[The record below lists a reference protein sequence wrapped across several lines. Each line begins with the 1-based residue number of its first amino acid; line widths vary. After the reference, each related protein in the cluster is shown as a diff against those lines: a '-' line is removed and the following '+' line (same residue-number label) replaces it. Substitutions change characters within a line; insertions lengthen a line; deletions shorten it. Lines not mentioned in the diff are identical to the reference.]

1 MDTEWAISI
10 VAFFVSMT
18 LTQLLSKYLSYR
30 IVRPATVVC
39 YADATRSI
47 ERFCDQHGLARPEIH
62 LSDITTELLL
72 LWRQWVLLR
81 NAATSFNKHRRHL
94 RALLRFAV
102 ADGLIARS
110 PLDPVGPAP
119 TPKRRPKTV
128 SASWYRD
135 AMELLAMG
143 QLAGLNP
150 TWFWR
155 LAISVLHFSACRRR
169 QLVELRW
176 RHVHWSRGGI
186 LLASEGSKSRKEW
199 EVPLPRWLMAELQ
212 DLRRR
217 HEAACGRTDID
228 AHQVFCLPLHTGRHR
243 CVEMRDVHVA
253 DAVAALGGHLGY
265 SLSPHRIRHTS
276 ATKMLEGSRDLKSVS
291 LMLGHSDVALTAN
304 TYVHPAMAQLRRAQ
318 RSLPGYVQD

>member
-1 MDTEWAISI
+1 
-10 VAFFVSMT
+10 MT
-18 LTQLLSKYLSYR
+18 LTQLLSRYLSYR

-39 YADATRSI
+39 YTDAARSI
-47 ERFCDQHGLARPEIH
+47 ERFCDTHGLARPEVF

-72 LWRQWVLLR
+72 LWRQWVLVR
-81 NAATSFNKHRRHL
+81 NAPTSFNKHRRHL

-110 PLDPVGPAP
+110 PLDAVGPAP
-119 TPKRRPKTV
+119 VAKRRPKIV
-128 SASWYRD
+128 PSGWYRD
-135 AMELLAMG
+135 SIALLASG
-143 QLAGLNP
+143 QLSGLNP

-155 LAISVLHFSACRRR
+155 LALSVLHFSACRRR

-176 RHVHWSRGGI
+176 RHVLWARGGI

-199 EVPLPRWLMAELQ
+199 EVPLPRWLMSELQ

-217 HEAACGRTDID
+217 HVLACGHGEING
-228 AHQVFCLPLHTGRHR
+228 HQVFCLPLYTGRHR
-243 CVEMRDVHVA
+243 CAEMRDVHVA

-265 SLSPHRIRHTS
+265 KLSPHRIRHTS

-318 RSLPGYVQD
+318 RALHGYSQD